1 MDNLNANPALP
12 DPGSPEIV
20 MALTEEYARIAKAIN
35 EKGIFK
41 VTQLKI
47 EAYSTR
53 AYQAHFTVSAHDQA
67 TQ

>member
-1 MDNLNANPALP
+1 MNNPNINPELP

-41 VTQLKI
+41 VKQLKI

-53 AYQAHFTVSAHDQA
+53 AYQAHFIVSAED
-67 TQ
+67 